1 MKLENIMIG
10 DTRLGSFNEV
20 MNTPGNEWCRIVM
33 KFNIITLPTMIF
45 LQLGWY

>member
-10 DTRLGSFNEV
+10 DTRLGNFNEV
-20 MNTPGNEWCRIVM
+20 MNAPGNEWCHIVM
-33 KFNIITLPTMIF
+33 KFNMVVLPTMIF